1 MGKPATEKVDAYS
14 FAICT
19 WELLARTM
27 LLFMRK
33 KRVAHYV
40 TEYTPKLWATD
51 AAAGTRAELSP
62 KWPPQLCAI
71 MTACWHADPAQRPG
85 FKAVMDEL
93 HDMLEPQ
100 RFTDPHKPKAP
111 DGGCCALQ

>member
-1 MGKPATEKVDAYS
+1 
-14 FAICT
+14 
-19 WELLARTM
+19 
-27 LLFMRK
+27 
-33 KRVAHYV
+33 
-40 TEYTPKLWATD
+40 
-51 AAAGTRAELSP
+51 
-62 KWPPQLCAI
+62 